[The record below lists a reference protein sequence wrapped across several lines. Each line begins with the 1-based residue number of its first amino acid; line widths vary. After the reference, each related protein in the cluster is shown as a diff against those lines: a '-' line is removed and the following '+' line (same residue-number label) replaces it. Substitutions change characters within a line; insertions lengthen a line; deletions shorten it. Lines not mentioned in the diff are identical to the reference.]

1 MARIDFD
8 LDMVTRDGLK
18 SLVKQLLNAQDGEEK
33 KILNRLNSKANKHE
47 AGESASYEEDES
59 DSEESDDVKKMMKES
74 NDLAD
79 LDEEMHGKH
88 NAPKVTDDDMPR
100 KGLADIPKRKNR
112 NG

>member
-18 SLVKQLLNAQDGEEK
+18 TLVKQLLKAADGEEK
-33 KILNRLNSKANKHE
+33 AILNKLNAKKSD
-47 AGESASYEEDES
+47 EE
-59 DSEESDDVKKMMKES
+59 KES

-88 NAPKVTDDDMPR
+88 SAPEVTEDDMPR
-100 KGLADIPKRKNR
+100 KGLADIPKGKKKN
-112 NG
+112 G